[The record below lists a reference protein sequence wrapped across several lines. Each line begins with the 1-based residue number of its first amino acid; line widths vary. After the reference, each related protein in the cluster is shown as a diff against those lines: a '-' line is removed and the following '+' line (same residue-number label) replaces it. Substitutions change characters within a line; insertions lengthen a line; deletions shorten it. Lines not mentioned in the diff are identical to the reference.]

1 MISKLPGTEN
11 NRFEVPI
18 KQSINN
24 KKNKIMKTME
34 LTPMTVAQY
43 NNAAMTEK
51 VMKAV
56 KNALK
61 NTLKFLMFISPI
73 YLQATQN
80 MK

>member
-1 MISKLPGTEN
+1 
-11 NRFEVPI
+11 
-18 KQSINN
+18 
-24 KKNKIMKTME
+24 MKTME
-34 LTPMTVAQY
+34 LTPMAVAQY

>member
-1 MISKLPGTEN
+1 
-11 NRFEVPI
+11 
-18 KQSINN
+18 
-24 KKNKIMKTME
+24 MKTME

-51 VMKAV
+51 AMKAV

>member
-1 MISKLPGTEN
+1 
-11 NRFEVPI
+11 
-18 KQSINN
+18 
-24 KKNKIMKTME
+24 MKTME

-80 MK
+80 MNYRSASTI